1 MSVKSLTVSI
11 IIPTYKDIVA
21 LKLILDALQ
30 FQTYKNFEI
39 IIAEDDDSEDTKN
52 FLENFISKYEI
63 KHFMQK
69 DYGNRK
75 AMILNKALSK
85 LTTDYIIF
93 IDGDTI
99 PYSTFIESH
108 ILLSEPKTVLCGR
121 RVNIGDKVTMDLRG
135 NKISAFEIE
144 KLFLKKYNY
153 LHDDNIR
160 HYEQGIR
167 FSPNS
172 FLQKLLNKKN
182 KNLHILGSN
191 FSCHREDIFNIN
203 GFDEDIIGGSK
214 DDVDLEWRFIMSGC
228 KLKSCQYCANLLH
241 LNHARN
247 AREDDEL
254 LAKEQMKKNR
264 LNRQFVCK
272 NGIKKESIPTY

>member
-1 MSVKSLTVSI
+1 MKVSLIV
-11 IIPTYKDIVA
+11 PTYKDIVA

-30 FQTYKNFEI
+30 YQTYTNFEI
-39 IIAEDDDSEDTKN
+39 VIAEDDNSEEMKK
-52 FLENFISKYEI
+52 FLESYISKYEI
-63 KHFMQK
+63 KHFSQK
-69 DYGNRK
+69 DEGNRK
-75 AMILNKALSK
+75 AIILNKTLSK

-108 ILLSEPKTVLCGR
+108 VLLSEPKTVLCGR
-121 RVNIGDKVTMDLRG
+121 RVNLGDKVSTDLRDS
-135 NKISAFEIE
+135 KISAYEIE
-144 KLFLKKYNY
+144 KSFFRKYSY
-153 LHDDNIR
+153 LYNDNMR

-172 FLQKLLNKKN
+172 FFYRFLNKKN

-191 FSCHREDIFNIN
+191 FSCHKEDIFAIN

-228 KLKSCQYCANLLH
+228 KLKSCKYCANLFH
-241 LNHARN
+241 LNHSRSM
-247 AREDDEL
+247 RMDDEL
-254 LAKEQMKKNR
+254 IAKEQMKINKIN
-264 LNRQFVCK
+264 QQHIAK
-272 NGIKKESIPTY
+272 NGIIKL